1 MSIKATIFSVFIA
14 FLLGMAVIVGGLYFL
29 DRFKLPSNYVQLSI
43 YNQSS
48 VVIKE
53 LAVTYSAGKSTYTQ
67 QLPPHENAFFAFPQ
81 QSEGSYSIV
90 AITTNNDTLI
100 YSDYIEAGYVVD
112 NTILDGRII
121 YGTDL
126 SAVKPK

>member
-14 FLLGMAVIVGGLYFL
+14 FLLGMAAIAGGLYFL
-29 DRFKLPSNYVQLSI
+29 DAFKLPSDYVQLTV

-53 LAVTYSAGKSTYTQ
+53 LTVTYSGGKTIYTQ
-67 QLPPHENAFFAFPQ
+67 QLPPHESAFFAFPQ
-81 QSEGSYSIV
+81 QGEGSYRIV
-90 AITTNNDTLI
+90 AISSNNDTLS
-100 YSDYIEAGYVVD
+100 YSNYIEAGYVVD
-112 NTILDGRII
+112 NTILDGHII

-126 SAVKPK
+126 SAIKPK